1 MKKYLFLFAML
12 LVALSACESGHIDMN
27 TIIHAD
33 GTCRREICFKADSA
47 ALANGSIKA
56 HSNILDILN
65 NDGWTYEVQDT
76 LRVKACRDFSSPDE
90 MAEAMPLQVAG
101 HQVRSKAKLEKRFRW
116 FYTDYIYTET
126 FESIAPTFVIP
137 LTNYMEKNMADFWLT
152 GTPDVMKGYSGL
164 EMKDYLD
171 SMEDAYLHFVNANI
185 LNDLMD
191 VLAEHYDDIAKVPVS
206 KEEFLASKS
215 ELIERAD
222 KMSTDVLN
230 FEPEKLLAETFKT
243 EAYNQA
249 LKDDPVI
256 SEAWEQ
262 RQNVYVSLLMLDV
275 DYQLTMPGG
284 IIEVLKC
291 GDGVFRDG
299 ELHYRLNGMR
309 LLAPCYTI
317 KATSSGKNN
326 WALYLSLAVVLLAI
340 GLGIYFLFRSRIR
353 ENSLF
358 NFRKNSTKLSKSET

>member
-1 MKKYLFLFAML
+1 MKKYLL
-12 LVALSACESGHIDMN
+12 LSTILLTALTACESGHIDMN

-33 GTCRREICFKADSA
+33 GTCRREICFKADSV
-47 ALANGSIKA
+47 ALANGSINA
-56 HSNILDILN
+56 HSNVLDILN
-65 NDGWTYEVQDT
+65 DNSWTYEVQDT
-76 LRVKACRDFSSPDE
+76 SWVKAYRDFSSPDE

-101 HQVRSKAKLEKRFRW
+101 QQVKSKAKLEKQFRW

-137 LTNYMEKNMADFWLT
+137 LTNYMEKDMADFWLT

-171 SMEDAYLHFVNANI
+171 SMEDAYMHFVNANI

-191 VLAEHYDDIAKVPVS
+191 VLAEHYNDITKAPVS

-215 ELIERAD
+215 KLIEQAD

-230 FEPEKLLAETFKT
+230 FEPEKLLVETFKT

-249 LKDDPVI
+249 LKEDSVI

-284 IIEVLKC
+284 IIEIYKC

-326 WALYLSLAVVLLAI
+326 WALYLSLAIVLMAI
-340 GLGIYFLFRSRIR
+340 GLGIYMVFRGRA
-353 ENSLF
+353 
-358 NFRKNSTKLSKSET
+358 RKNTLKMQEN

>member
-12 LVALSACESGHIDMN
+12 LVALSACESGPIDMN

-47 ALANGSIKA
+47 ALADGSIKA

-65 NDGWTYEVQDT
+65 NDGWTYKVQDT
-76 LRVKACRDFSSPDE
+76 LWVKACRDFSSPDE

-137 LTNYMEKNMADFWLT
+137 LTNYMEKDMADYWLT

-164 EMKDYLD
+164 EMKNYLD
-171 SMEDAYLHFVNANI
+171 RMEDAFFHFVNANI
-185 LNDLMD
+185 MNDLMD
-191 VLAEHYDDIAKVPVS
+191 VLAEHYDNIPKAPVS
-206 KEEFLASKS
+206 KEEFLARKS
-215 ELIERAD
+215 ELIAQAD
-222 KMSTDVLN
+222 KMSVDGLN
-230 FEPEKLLAETFKT
+230 FDYEKLLAETFKT
-243 EAYNQA
+243 EVYSQA
-249 LKDDPVI
+249 LKADTVI
-256 SEAWEQ
+256 TEAWEQ
-262 RQNVYVSLLMLDV
+262 RQDIYVSLLMLDV

-284 IIEVLKC
+284 IIEIYKC

>member
-1 MKKYLFLFAML
+1 MKKYLL
-12 LVALSACESGHIDMN
+12 LSTILLTALTACESRHIDMN

-33 GTCRREICFKADSA
+33 GTCRREICFKADSV
-47 ALANGSIKA
+47 ALANGSINA
-56 HSNILDILN
+56 HSNVLDILN
-65 NDGWTYEVQDT
+65 DNDWTYEVQDT
-76 LRVKACRDFSSPDE
+76 SWVKAYRDFSSPDE

-101 HQVRSKAKLEKRFRW
+101 QQVKSKAKLEKQFRW

-137 LTNYMEKNMADFWLT
+137 LTNYMEKDMADFWLT

-171 SMEDAYLHFVNANI
+171 SMEDAYMHFVNANI

-191 VLAEHYDDIAKVPVS
+191 VLAEHYNDITKAPVS

-215 ELIERAD
+215 ELIEQAD

-230 FEPEKLLAETFKT
+230 FEPEKLLVETFKT

-249 LKDDPVI
+249 LKEDSVI

-262 RQNVYVSLLMLDV
+262 RQNIYVSLLMLDV

-284 IIEVLKC
+284 IIEIYKC

-309 LLAPCYTI
+309 LLAPCYII

-326 WALYLSLAVVLLAI
+326 WALYLSLAIVLLAI
-340 GLGIYFLFRSRIR
+340 GLGIYMVFRGTA
-353 ENSLF
+353 
-358 NFRKNSTKLSKSET
+358 RKNTLKKQEE

>member
-1 MKKYLFLFAML
+1 MKKYLL
-12 LVALSACESGHIDMN
+12 LSTILLTALTACESGHIDMN

-33 GTCRREICFKADSA
+33 GTCRREICFKADSV
-47 ALANGSIKA
+47 ALANGSINA
-56 HSNILDILN
+56 HSNVLDILN
-65 NDGWTYEVQDT
+65 DNDWTYEVQDT
-76 LRVKACRDFSSPDE
+76 SWVKAYRDFSSPDE

-101 HQVRSKAKLEKRFRW
+101 QQVKSKAKLEKQFRW

-137 LTNYMEKNMADFWLT
+137 LTNYMEKDMADFWLT

-171 SMEDAYLHFVNANI
+171 SMEDAYMHFVNANI

-191 VLAEHYDDIAKVPVS
+191 VLAEHYNDITKAPVC

-222 KMSTDVLN
+222 KTSTDVLN

-249 LKDDPVI
+249 LKEDSVI

-275 DYQLTMPGG
+275 DYLLTMPGG
-284 IIEVLKC
+284 IIEIYKC

-326 WALYLSLAVVLLAI
+326 WALYLSLAIILLAI
-340 GLGIYFLFRSRIR
+340 GLCIYMVLHGRA
-353 ENSLF
+353 
-358 NFRKNSTKLSKSET
+358 RKNSLKMQEN

>member
-1 MKKYLFLFAML
+1 MKKYLL
-12 LVALSACESGHIDMN
+12 LSTILLTALTACESRHIDMN

-33 GTCRREICFKADSA
+33 GTCRREICFKADSV
-47 ALANGSIKA
+47 ALANGSINA
-56 HSNILDILN
+56 HSNVLDILN
-65 NDGWTYEVQDT
+65 DNDWTYEVQDT
-76 LRVKACRDFSSPDE
+76 SWVKAYRDFSSPDE

-101 HQVRSKAKLEKRFRW
+101 QQVKSKAKLEKQFRW

-137 LTNYMEKNMADFWLT
+137 LTNYMEKDMADFWLT

-171 SMEDAYLHFVNANI
+171 SMEDAYMHFVNANI

-191 VLAEHYDDIAKVPVS
+191 VLAEHYNDITKAPVS

-215 ELIERAD
+215 ELIEQAD

-230 FEPEKLLAETFKT
+230 FEPEKLLVETFKT

-249 LKDDPVI
+249 LKEDSVI

-284 IIEVLKC
+284 IIEIYKC

-309 LLAPCYTI
+309 LLAPCYII

-326 WALYLSLAVVLLAI
+326 WALYLSLAIVLLAI
-340 GLGIYFLFRSRIR
+340 GLGIYMVFRGTA
-353 ENSLF
+353 
-358 NFRKNSTKLSKSET
+358 RKNTLKKQEE

>member
-1 MKKYLFLFAML
+1 MKKYLL
-12 LVALSACESGHIDMN
+12 LSTILLTALTACESGHIDMN

-33 GTCRREICFKADSA
+33 GTCRREICFKADSV
-47 ALANGSIKA
+47 ALANGSINA
-56 HSNILDILN
+56 HSNVLDILN
-65 NDGWTYEVQDT
+65 DNSWTYEVQDT
-76 LRVKACRDFSSPDE
+76 SWVKAYRDFSSPDE

-101 HQVRSKAKLEKRFRW
+101 QQVKSKAKLEKQFRW

-137 LTNYMEKNMADFWLT
+137 LTNYMEKDMADFWLT

-171 SMEDAYLHFVNANI
+171 SMEDAYMHFVNANI

-191 VLAEHYDDIAKVPVS
+191 VLAEHYDDITKAPVS

-215 ELIERAD
+215 ELIEQAD

-243 EAYNQA
+243 EAYNQV

-284 IIEVLKC
+284 IIEIYKC

-309 LLAPCYTI
+309 LLAPCYII

-326 WALYLSLAVVLLAI
+326 WALYLSLAIVLLAI
-340 GLGIYFLFRSRIR
+340 GLGIYMVFRGTA
-353 ENSLF
+353 
-358 NFRKNSTKLSKSET
+358 RKNTLKKQEE

>member
-1 MKKYLFLFAML
+1 MRKYFLLSTIL
-12 LVALSACESGHIDMN
+12 LTTLTACESGHIDMN

-47 ALANGSIKA
+47 ALANGSDNV
-56 HSNILDILN
+56 HSNVLDILN
-65 NDGWTYEVQDT
+65 DNGWTYEVQDT
-76 LRVKACRDFSSPDE
+76 FRVKAYRDFSSPDE

-101 HQVRSKAKLEKRFRW
+101 QQVKSKAKLEKQFRW

-126 FESIAPTFVIP
+126 FESIASTFVIP
-137 LTNYMEKNMADFWLT
+137 LTNYMEKDMADFWLT

-171 SMEDAYLHFVNANI
+171 SMEDAYMHFVNANI

-191 VLAEHYDDIAKVPVS
+191 VLAEHYNDITKAPVC

-215 ELIERAD
+215 ELIEQAD

-275 DYQLTMPGG
+275 DYLLTMPGG
-284 IIEVLKC
+284 IIEIYKC

-326 WALYLSLAVVLLAI
+326 WAFYLSLAIVLLAI
-340 GLGIYFLFRSRIR
+340 GLCIYMVFRRR
-353 ENSLF
+353 A
-358 NFRKNSTKLSKSET
+358 RKNSLKMQEN

>member
-1 MKKYLFLFAML
+1 MRKYLL
-12 LVALSACESGHIDMN
+12 LSTILLTTLTACESGHIDMN

-33 GTCRREICFKADSA
+33 GTCRREICFKADSV
-47 ALANGSIKA
+47 ALANGSIRDT
-56 HSNILDILN
+56 SNVLGLLN
-65 NDGWTYEVQDT
+65 DKGWTCEVQDT
-76 LRVKACRDFSSPDE
+76 LRVKAYRDFSSPEE

-101 HQVRSKAKLEKRFRW
+101 QQVKSKAKLEKKFRW

-137 LTNYMEKNMADFWLT
+137 LTNYMEKDMADFWLT

-171 SMEDAYLHFVNANI
+171 SMEDAYMHFVNANI

-191 VLAEHYDDIAKVPVS
+191 VLAEHYNDITKAPVS

-222 KMSTDVLN
+222 KTSTDVLN
-230 FEPEKLLAETFKT
+230 FEPEKLLVETFKT

-249 LKDDPVI
+249 LKEDSVI

-284 IIEVLKC
+284 IIEIYKC

-326 WALYLSLAVVLLAI
+326 WALNLSLAIVLLAI
-340 GLGIYFLFRSRIR
+340 GLGIYMVFRGRA
-353 ENSLF
+353 
-358 NFRKNSTKLSKSET
+358 RKNTLKMQEN

>member
-1 MKKYLFLFAML
+1 MKKYLL
-12 LVALSACESGHIDMN
+12 LSTILLTALTACESGHIDMN

-33 GTCRREICFKADSA
+33 GTCRREICFKADSV
-47 ALANGSIKA
+47 ALANGSINA
-56 HSNILDILN
+56 HSNVLDILN
-65 NDGWTYEVQDT
+65 DNSWTYEVQDT
-76 LRVKACRDFSSPDE
+76 SWVKAYRDFSSPDE

-101 HQVRSKAKLEKRFRW
+101 QQVKSKAKLEKQFRW

-137 LTNYMEKNMADFWLT
+137 LTNYMEKDMADFWLT

-171 SMEDAYLHFVNANI
+171 SMEDAYMHFVNANI

-191 VLAEHYDDIAKVPVS
+191 VLAEHYDDITKAPVS

-215 ELIERAD
+215 ELIEQAD

-230 FEPEKLLAETFKT
+230 FEPEKLLVETFKT
-243 EAYNQA
+243 EAYNQV

-284 IIEVLKC
+284 II
-291 GDGVFRDG
+291 
-299 ELHYRLNGMR
+299 
-309 LLAPCYTI
+309 
-317 KATSSGKNN
+317 
-326 WALYLSLAVVLLAI
+326 
-340 GLGIYFLFRSRIR
+340 
-353 ENSLF
+353 
-358 NFRKNSTKLSKSET
+358 

>member
-1 MKKYLFLFAML
+1 MKKYLL
-12 LVALSACESGHIDMN
+12 LSTILLTALTACESGHIDMN

-33 GTCRREICFKADSA
+33 GTCRREICFKADSV
-47 ALANGSIKA
+47 ALANGSINA
-56 HSNILDILN
+56 HSNVLDILN
-65 NDGWTYEVQDT
+65 DNSWTYEVQDT
-76 LRVKACRDFSSPDE
+76 SWVKAYRDFSSPDE

-101 HQVRSKAKLEKRFRW
+101 QQVKSKAKLEKQFRW

-137 LTNYMEKNMADFWLT
+137 LTNYMEKDMADFWLT

-171 SMEDAYLHFVNANI
+171 SMEDAYMHFVNANI

-191 VLAEHYDDIAKVPVS
+191 VLAEHYNDITKAPVS

-215 ELIERAD
+215 ELIEQAD

-230 FEPEKLLAETFKT
+230 FEPEKLLVETFKT

-249 LKDDPVI
+249 LKEDSVI

-262 RQNVYVSLLMLDV
+262 RQNIYVSLLMLDV

-309 LLAPCYTI
+309 LLAPCYSI

-326 WALYLSLAVVLLAI
+326 WALYLSLAIVLLAI
-340 GLGIYFLFRSRIR
+340 GLGIYMVYRGRA
-353 ENSLF
+353 
-358 NFRKNSTKLSKSET
+358 RKNSLKMQEN

>member
-1 MKKYLFLFAML
+1 
-12 LVALSACESGHIDMN
+12 
-27 TIIHAD
+27 
-33 GTCRREICFKADSA
+33 
-47 ALANGSIKA
+47 
-56 HSNILDILN
+56 
-65 NDGWTYEVQDT
+65 
-76 LRVKACRDFSSPDE
+76 
-90 MAEAMPLQVAG
+90 
-101 HQVRSKAKLEKRFRW
+101 
-116 FYTDYIYTET
+116 
-126 FESIAPTFVIP
+126 
-137 LTNYMEKNMADFWLT
+137 
-152 GTPDVMKGYSGL
+152 MKGYSGL

-171 SMEDAYLHFVNANI
+171 SMEDAYMHFVNANI

-191 VLAEHYDDIAKVPVS
+191 VLAEHYNDITKAPVS

-215 ELIERAD
+215 KLIERAD
-222 KMSTDVLN
+222 KTSTDVLN
-230 FEPEKLLAETFKT
+230 FEPEKLLVETFKT

-249 LKDDPVI
+249 LKEDSVI

-284 IIEVLKC
+284 IIEIYKC

-326 WALYLSLAVVLLAI
+326 WALNLSLAIVLLAI
-340 GLGIYFLFRSRIR
+340 GLGIYMVLHGRA
-353 ENSLF
+353 
-358 NFRKNSTKLSKSET
+358 RKNSLKMQEN

>member
-1 MKKYLFLFAML
+1 MKKYLL
-12 LVALSACESGHIDMN
+12 LSTILLTALTACESGHIDMN

-33 GTCRREICFKADSA
+33 GTCRREICFKADSV
-47 ALANGSIKA
+47 ALANGSINA
-56 HSNILDILN
+56 HSNVLDILN
-65 NDGWTYEVQDT
+65 DNSWTYEVQDT
-76 LRVKACRDFSSPDE
+76 SWVKAYRDFSSPDE

-101 HQVRSKAKLEKRFRW
+101 QQVKSKAKLEKQFRW

-137 LTNYMEKNMADFWLT
+137 LTNYMEKDMADFWLT

-171 SMEDAYLHFVNANI
+171 SMEDAYMHFVNANI

-191 VLAEHYDDIAKVPVS
+191 VLAEHYNDITKAPVS

-215 ELIERAD
+215 KLIEQAD

-230 FEPEKLLAETFKT
+230 FEPEKLLVETFKT

-249 LKDDPVI
+249 LKEDSVI

-262 RQNVYVSLLMLDV
+262 RQNIYVSLLMLDV

-284 IIEVLKC
+284 IIEIYKC

-309 LLAPCYTI
+309 LLAPCYSI

-326 WALYLSLAVVLLAI
+326 WALYLSLAIILLAI
-340 GLGIYFLFRSRIR
+340 GLCIYMVYRGRA
-353 ENSLF
+353 
-358 NFRKNSTKLSKSET
+358 RKNSLKMQEN

>member
-1 MKKYLFLFAML
+1 MKKYLL
-12 LVALSACESGHIDMN
+12 LSTILLTALTACESGHIDMN

-33 GTCRREICFKADSA
+33 GTCRREICFKADSV
-47 ALANGSIKA
+47 ALANGSINA
-56 HSNILDILN
+56 HSNVLDILN
-65 NDGWTYEVQDT
+65 DNSWTYEVQDT
-76 LRVKACRDFSSPDE
+76 SWVKAYRDFSSPDE

-101 HQVRSKAKLEKRFRW
+101 QQVKSKAKLEKQFRW

-137 LTNYMEKNMADFWLT
+137 LTNYMEKDMADFWLT

-171 SMEDAYLHFVNANI
+171 SMEDAYMHFVNANI

-191 VLAEHYDDIAKVPVS
+191 VLAEHYNDITKAPVS

-215 ELIERAD
+215 ELIEQAD

-284 IIEVLKC
+284 IIEIYKC

-326 WALYLSLAVVLLAI
+326 WALYLSLAIILLAI
-340 GLGIYFLFRSRIR
+340 GLCIYMVFRGRA
-353 ENSLF
+353 
-358 NFRKNSTKLSKSET
+358 RKNSLQKSE

>member
-1 MKKYLFLFAML
+1 MKKYLL
-12 LVALSACESGHIDMN
+12 LSTILLTALTACESGHIDMN

-33 GTCRREICFKADSA
+33 GTCRREICFKADSV
-47 ALANGSIKA
+47 ALANGSINA
-56 HSNILDILN
+56 HSNVLDILN
-65 NDGWTYEVQDT
+65 DNSWTYEVQDT
-76 LRVKACRDFSSPDE
+76 SWVKAYRDFSSPDE

-101 HQVRSKAKLEKRFRW
+101 QQVKSKAKLEKQFRW

-137 LTNYMEKNMADFWLT
+137 LTNYMEKDMADFWLT

-171 SMEDAYLHFVNANI
+171 SMEDAYMHFVNANI

-191 VLAEHYDDIAKVPVS
+191 VLAEHYNDITKAPVS

-222 KMSTDVLN
+222 KTSTDVLD
-230 FEPEKLLAETFKT
+230 FEPEKLLVETFKT

-249 LKDDPVI
+249 LKEDSVI

-262 RQNVYVSLLMLDV
+262 RQNIYVSLLMLDV

-284 IIEVLKC
+284 IIEIYKC

-326 WALYLSLAVVLLAI
+326 WALYLSLAIILLAI
-340 GLGIYFLFRSRIR
+340 GLCIYMVFRGRA
-353 ENSLF
+353 
-358 NFRKNSTKLSKSET
+358 RKNSLKMQEK

>member
-1 MKKYLFLFAML
+1 MKKYLL
-12 LVALSACESGHIDMN
+12 LSTILLTALTACESGHIDMN

-33 GTCRREICFKADSA
+33 GTCRREICFKADSV
-47 ALANGSIKA
+47 ALANGSINA
-56 HSNILDILN
+56 HSNVLDILN
-65 NDGWTYEVQDT
+65 DNSWTYEVQDT
-76 LRVKACRDFSSPDE
+76 SWVKAYRDFSSPDE

-101 HQVRSKAKLEKRFRW
+101 QQVKSKAKLEKQFRW

-137 LTNYMEKNMADFWLT
+137 LTNYMEKDMADFWLT

-171 SMEDAYLHFVNANI
+171 SMEDAYMHFVNANI

-191 VLAEHYDDIAKVPVS
+191 VLAEHYDDITKAPVS

-215 ELIERAD
+215 ELIEQAD

-230 FEPEKLLAETFKT
+230 FEPEKLLVETFKT
-243 EAYNQA
+243 EAYNQV

-284 IIEVLKC
+284 IIEIYKC

-309 LLAPCYTI
+309 LLAPCYII

-326 WALYLSLAVVLLAI
+326 WALYLSLAIVLLAI
-340 GLGIYFLFRSRIR
+340 GLGIYMVFRGTA
-353 ENSLF
+353 
-358 NFRKNSTKLSKSET
+358 RKNTLKKQEE

>member
-1 MKKYLFLFAML
+1 MKKYLL
-12 LVALSACESGHIDMN
+12 LSTILLTALTACESGHIDMN

-33 GTCRREICFKADSA
+33 GTCRREICFKADSV
-47 ALANGSIKA
+47 ALANGSINA
-56 HSNILDILN
+56 HSNVLDILN
-65 NDGWTYEVQDT
+65 DNDWTYEVQDT
-76 LRVKACRDFSSPDE
+76 SWVKAYRDFSSPDE

-101 HQVRSKAKLEKRFRW
+101 QQVKSKAKLEKQFRW

-137 LTNYMEKNMADFWLT
+137 LTNYMEKDMADFWLT

-171 SMEDAYLHFVNANI
+171 SMEDAYMHFVNANI

-191 VLAEHYDDIAKVPVS
+191 VLAEHYNDITKAPVS

-215 ELIERAD
+215 KLIERAD
-222 KMSTDVLN
+222 KTSTDVLN
-230 FEPEKLLAETFKT
+230 FEPEKLLVETFKT

-249 LKDDPVI
+249 LKEDSVI

-284 IIEVLKC
+284 IIEIYKC

-326 WALYLSLAVVLLAI
+326 WALNLSLAIVLLAI
-340 GLGIYFLFRSRIR
+340 GLGIYMVLHGRA
-353 ENSLF
+353 
-358 NFRKNSTKLSKSET
+358 RKNSLKMQEN

>member
-1 MKKYLFLFAML
+1 MKKYLL
-12 LVALSACESGHIDMN
+12 LSTILLTALTACESGHIDMN

-33 GTCRREICFKADSA
+33 GTCRREICFKADSV
-47 ALANGSIKA
+47 ALANGSINA
-56 HSNILDILN
+56 HSNVLDILN
-65 NDGWTYEVQDT
+65 DNDWTYEVQDT
-76 LRVKACRDFSSPDE
+76 SWVKAYRDFSSPDE

-101 HQVRSKAKLEKRFRW
+101 QQVKSKAKLEKQFRW

-137 LTNYMEKNMADFWLT
+137 LTNYMEKDMADFWLT

-171 SMEDAYLHFVNANI
+171 SMEDAYMHFVNANI

-191 VLAEHYDDIAKVPVS
+191 VLAEHYNDITKAPVS

-222 KMSTDVLN
+222 KTSTDVLN
-230 FEPEKLLAETFKT
+230 FEPEKLLVETFKT

-249 LKDDPVI
+249 LKEDSVI

-262 RQNVYVSLLMLDV
+262 RQNIYVSLLMLDV

-284 IIEVLKC
+284 IIEIYKC
-291 GDGVFRDG
+291 GEGVFRDG

-309 LLAPCYTI
+309 LLAPCYSI

-326 WALYLSLAVVLLAI
+326 WALYVSLAIILLAI
-340 GLGIYFLFRSRIR
+340 GLGIYMVLRGRA
-353 ENSLF
+353 
-358 NFRKNSTKLSKSET
+358 RKNSLKMQEN

>member
-1 MKKYLFLFAML
+1 MKKYLL
-12 LVALSACESGHIDMN
+12 LSTILLTALTACESGHIDMN

-33 GTCRREICFKADSA
+33 GTCRREICFKADSV
-47 ALANGSIKA
+47 ALANGSINA
-56 HSNILDILN
+56 HSNVLDILN
-65 NDGWTYEVQDT
+65 DNSWTYEVQDT
-76 LRVKACRDFSSPDE
+76 SWVKAYRDFSSPDE

-101 HQVRSKAKLEKRFRW
+101 QQVKSKAKLEKQFRW

-137 LTNYMEKNMADFWLT
+137 LTNYMEKDMADFWLT

-171 SMEDAYLHFVNANI
+171 SMEDAYMHFVNANI

-191 VLAEHYDDIAKVPVS
+191 VLAEHYNDITKAPVS

-215 ELIERAD
+215 ELIEQAD
-222 KMSTDVLN
+222 KTSTDVLN

-249 LKDDPVI
+249 LKDAPVI

-284 IIEVLKC
+284 IIEIYKC

-326 WALYLSLAVVLLAI
+326 WALYLSLAIILLAI
-340 GLGIYFLFRSRIR
+340 GLCIYMVLHGRACK
-353 ENSLF
+353 NSLKMQE
-358 NFRKNSTKLSKSET
+358 N

>member
-1 MKKYLFLFAML
+1 MKKYLL
-12 LVALSACESGHIDMN
+12 LSTILLTALTACESGHIDMN

-33 GTCRREICFKADSA
+33 GTCRREICFKADSV
-47 ALANGSIKA
+47 ALANGSINA
-56 HSNILDILN
+56 HSNVLDILN
-65 NDGWTYEVQDT
+65 DNSWTYEVQDT
-76 LRVKACRDFSSPDE
+76 SWVKAYRDFSSPDE

-101 HQVRSKAKLEKRFRW
+101 QQVKSKAKLEKQFRW

-137 LTNYMEKNMADFWLT
+137 LTNYMEKDMADFWLT

-171 SMEDAYLHFVNANI
+171 SMEDAYMHFVNANI

-191 VLAEHYDDIAKVPVS
+191 VLAEHYDDITKAPVS

-222 KMSTDVLN
+222 KTSTDVLN
-230 FEPEKLLAETFKT
+230 FEPEKLLVETFKT
-243 EAYNQA
+243 EAYNQV

-262 RQNVYVSLLMLDV
+262 RQNIYVSLLMLDV

-284 IIEVLKC
+284 IIEIYKC
-291 GDGVFRDG
+291 GEGVFRDG

-309 LLAPCYTI
+309 LLAPCYSI

-326 WALYLSLAVVLLAI
+326 WALYVSLAIILLAI
-340 GLGIYFLFRSRIR
+340 GLGIYMVYRGRA
-353 ENSLF
+353 
-358 NFRKNSTKLSKSET
+358 RKNSLKMQEN

>member
-1 MKKYLFLFAML
+1 MRKYIL
-12 LVALSACESGHIDMN
+12 LYTILLTALTACESGHIDMN

-47 ALANGSIKA
+47 ALANGSINA
-56 HSNILDILN
+56 HSNVLDILN
-65 NDGWTYEVQDT
+65 DNGWTYEVQDT

-101 HQVRSKAKLEKRFRW
+101 QQVKSKAKLEKLFRW

-137 LTNYMEKNMADFWLT
+137 LTNYMEKDMADFWLT

-171 SMEDAYLHFVNANI
+171 SMEDAYMHFVNANI

-191 VLAEHYDDIAKVPVS
+191 VLAEHYDDISKTPVS

-215 ELIERAD
+215 ELIEQAD

-284 IIEVLKC
+284 IIEIYKC

-326 WALYLSLAVVLLAI
+326 WALNLSLAIVLLAI
-340 GLGIYFLFRSRIR
+340 GLGFYMVYRGRA
-353 ENSLF
+353 
-358 NFRKNSTKLSKSET
+358 RKNSLQKSE

>member
-1 MKKYLFLFAML
+1 MKKYLL
-12 LVALSACESGHIDMN
+12 LSTILLTALTACESGHIDMN

-33 GTCRREICFKADSA
+33 GTCRREICFKADSV
-47 ALANGSIKA
+47 ALANGSINA
-56 HSNILDILN
+56 HSNVLDILN
-65 NDGWTYEVQDT
+65 DNSWTYEVQDT
-76 LRVKACRDFSSPDE
+76 SWVKAYRDFSSPDE

-101 HQVRSKAKLEKRFRW
+101 QQVKSKAKLEKQFRW

-137 LTNYMEKNMADFWLT
+137 LTNYMEKDMADFWLT

-171 SMEDAYLHFVNANI
+171 SMEDAYMHFVNANI

-191 VLAEHYDDIAKVPVS
+191 VLAEHYDDITKAPVS

-215 ELIERAD
+215 ELIEQAD
-222 KMSTDVLN
+222 KTSTDVLN

-249 LKDDPVI
+249 LKEDSVI

-262 RQNVYVSLLMLDV
+262 RQNIYVSLLMLDV

-284 IIEVLKC
+284 IIEIYKC

-326 WALYLSLAVVLLAI
+326 WALYLSLAIVLMAI
-340 GLGIYFLFRSRIR
+340 GLGIYMVFRGRA
-353 ENSLF
+353 
-358 NFRKNSTKLSKSET
+358 RKNTLKMQEN